1 MYKTLVKSKLTN
13 VTAISKWSNYGI
25 NFSKTD
31 WKNIFIL
38 PFRTTTETK
47 LQWLQLQIIHRII
60 PCNIFLFKIKVTDSP
75 ICSFC
80 KEDLET
86 IEHLFADCHIVKEL
100 WSNIEEWISN
110 KFDRHISFD
119 RKSILFGK
127 FGNQNIYKCD
137 NLIILTIKQYIYTGK
152 YLYQMKNCKLSV
164 ETLKIVLIEKIRIQK
179 LLLLKNCRYDEYH
192 RFWQTFYDKL

>member
-13 VTAISKWSNYGI
+13 VTAISKWSYYGI

-38 PFRTTTETK
+38 LFRTTTETK

-86 IEHLFADCHIVKEL
+86 C
-100 WSNIEEWISN
+100 
-110 KFDRHISFD
+110 
-119 RKSILFGK
+119 
-127 FGNQNIYKCD
+127 
-137 NLIILTIKQYIYTGK
+137 
-152 YLYQMKNCKLSV
+152 
-164 ETLKIVLIEKIRIQK
+164 
-179 LLLLKNCRYDEYH
+179 
-192 RFWQTFYDKL
+192 

>member
-60 PCNIFLFKIKVTDSP
+60 PRNNFLFKIKVTDSP

-110 KFDRHISFD
+110 KFDRHKINPLW
-119 RKSILFGK
+119 KVWK
-127 FGNQNIYKCD
+127 P
-137 NLIILTIKQYIYTGK
+137 K
-152 YLYQMKNCKLSV
+152 YL
-164 ETLKIVLIEKIRIQK
+164 
-179 LLLLKNCRYDEYH
+179 
-192 RFWQTFYDKL
+192 